1 MSPYSPQ
8 PNMIYYVNENQFVMK
23 SQQCGRST
31 EWKYLDHSTTQILRE
46 IKLGNFGASKTT
58 KLDLFWDSAFRD
70 VCNFEHFPMQN
81 FLKNQNLKLLEW
93 QKLQLLNL

>member
-31 EWKYLDHSTTQILRE
+31 EWKFLDHSTTQILRE
-46 IKLGNFGASKTT
+46 IKFGNFGASKTT
-58 KLDLFWDSAFRD
+58 KFDLF
-70 VCNFEHFPMQN
+70 C
-81 FLKNQNLKLLEW
+81 QNLEMFGILKTFQNKIFSKIKIQSL
-93 QKLQLLNL
+93 